1 LAEKK
6 KSQNAGETGF
16 ARPTQEAAGANNAAG
31 RASAV
36 LLQDTSV
43 CLPAGLSVCNN
54 SMFLKMV
61 CLLYK
66 YMSTNTQEDGH
77 RLFGAV
83 ILTLVASAPCFAQG
97 TWVDARV
104 SLVID

>member
-1 LAEKK
+1 MLERQALK
-6 KSQNAGETGF
+6 
-16 ARPTQEAAGANNAAG
+16 AAG
-31 RASAV
+31 RGSAV

-43 CLPAGLSVCNN
+43 CLPACLSVCNN

-77 RLFGAV
+77 KGFLVQLF
-83 ILTLVASAPCFAQG
+83 
-97 TWVDARV
+97 
-104 SLVID
+104 